1 MIWAFAKA
9 YWKQLVIMA
18 MLAVLVISGVVAWN
32 AHGSRQYDA
41 GYAQAKEDRKA
52 EDEIVRQHYEQEKS
66 INEREAQ
73 QRIDQAR
80 NDALDAAARAGRLR
94 HSLPSVSSS
103 GSITPLSALG
113 RQPQTPEFCLPTCSA
128 NLSRETDNW
137 QSMLTGSRSRKSL
150 RKTIRHP
157 DQIAWHFSWDRFP
170 VTVYKTVLEK

>member
-41 GYAQAKEDRKA
+41 GYAQAEEDRKA
-52 EDEIVRQHYEQEKS
+52 EEEKVRQYYEQEKAT
-66 INEREAQ
+66 NEREAQ

-80 NDALDAAARAGRLR
+80 SDALDVPLALAGCSNS
-94 HSLPSVSSS
+94 SLPSVSSS

-137 QSMLTGSRSRKSL
+137 QSMLTGQPKPEESAKNS
-150 RKTIRHP
+150 TTP
-157 DQIAWHFSWDRFP
+157 
-170 VTVYKTVLEK
+170 

>member
-9 YWKQLVIMA
+9 YWKQLVILA

-52 EDEIVRQHYEQEKS
+52 KKKKFVSTTNRRKRPMNVKRS
-66 INEREAQ
+66 RGSTRRAMMLLMLPL
-73 QRIDQAR
+73 
-80 NDALDAAARAGRLR
+80 ALAGCSNN
-94 HSLPSVSSS
+94 SLPSVSSS

-137 QSMLTGSRSRKSL
+137 QSMLTGQQK
-150 RKTIRHP
+150 
-157 DQIAWHFSWDRFP
+157 
-170 VTVYKTVLEK
+170 LEESAKNSTTP